1 MNLLSIAVI
10 DATQFKSINKN
21 IQIFACSSIED
32 INDISIAQIE
42 IANFIN
48 DD

>member
-1 MNLLSIAVI
+1 MNLLSITVI

-32 INDISIAQIE
+32 INDINIV
-42 IANFIN
+42 
-48 DD
+48 